1 MMMRNRLL
9 LLACATLLAIG
20 LVIWLG
26 AERPVDDESGGPVLA
41 GLAGQINRIDAV
53 DLVAPGEATAV
64 RLRREDER
72 WRVLDR
78 DGYEAD
84 FQQVVDL
91 LRTLAEAER
100 SEPKTADPAWYG
112 RLGVTDPA
120 DPDATGR
127 RIEFPG
133 TDLVPVIVGQVDPT
147 DSGSYVRS
155 TDEEQ
160 AWLADRV
167 IEVALDPVAWLEPGI
182 MDIPA
187 DDLVSVT
194 VTHADGETVRL
205 QKVTG
210 PGEGDESG
218 EGEWVLRDVP
228 EGRSAGPAWRRNA
241 LANSLRGLGLDD
253 VRRFAPPH
261 PDDAAR
267 TVLVTDDGL
276 RFTATSW
283 REGEGEDRSAWVHFT
298 VDEAEG
304 AASAT
309 SESEP
314 ASEGDADRD
323 PAESGIESA
332 AAERLADAVAVDARL
347 SPWAFRIP
355 EPRADDLAPRLDD
368 LLEPPDED

>member
-26 AERPVDDESGGPVLA
+26 AERPVADESGGPVVA
-41 GLAGQINRIDAV
+41 GLAERINRIDAV
-53 DLVAPGEATAV
+53 DVVAPGGAAAV

-100 SEPKTADPAWYG
+100 SEPKTTNPDWYR
-112 RLGVTDPA
+112 RLGVAGMDDA
-120 DPDATGR
+120 DASGR

-133 TDLVPVIVGQVDPT
+133 TELAPVIVGQVDPT
-147 DSGSYVRS
+147 DGGSYVRS

-167 IEVALDPVAWLEPGI
+167 IEVAIDPVAWLEPGI

-205 QKVTG
+205 QKVG
-210 PGEGDESG
+210 GDGEADG

-228 EGRSAGPAWRRNA
+228 EGRAAGPAWQRNA
-241 LANSLRGLGLDD
+241 LANALRGLGLDD
-253 VRRFAPPH
+253 VRRFDPPH
-261 PDDAAR
+261 PEDAAR
-267 TVLVTDDGL
+267 TVLVTEDGL
-276 RFTATSW
+276 LFTAMSW
-283 REGEGEDRSAWVHFT
+283 REGEGDDRSAWVHFT
-298 VDEAEG
+298 VDEADG
-304 AASAT
+304 
-309 SESEP
+309 ESEP
-314 ASEGDADRD
+314 EAPEADND
-323 PAESGIESA
+323 

-368 LLEPPDED
+368 LLEPVDQE